1 MTIGAPGTVRAVG
14 EVFGVALR
22 LGLTSFGGPVAHLG
36 YFRRE
41 YVERRRWLDEH
52 QYADLMALCQALPGP
67 ASSQLGIAI
76 GTRRAGMSGGLAAW
90 LGFTLPSATILVLVG
105 LYAVGSDLADAG
117 WVHGLKLAAVAVV
130 AHALVR
136 MARTLTPDLSRLAV
150 AAVACLVALV
160 WVTPFAQLAI
170 ILGGALAGRLL
181 LQAPPVPD
189 AVSVPSPVSG
199 RTGLVC
205 LVAFGSLL
213 LGLPL
218 VASVAHDQ
226 AVASFEAFYRAGALV
241 FGGGHVVLPL
251 LHATVV
257 DPGWVSEDAF
267 LAGYGAAQAVPGP
280 LFSFAGYLGTVS
292 VVPPAGWLGAGIALV
307 AIFLPSFLLVFGAL
321 PFWERLRRWQ
331 GARRALTGTNAAV
344 VGLLAAALWTP
355 VWTSA
360 VTGPLDALV
369 VGLGLGALLTG
380 RAPPV
385 VVVAACA
392 VIGGIA

>member
-1 MTIGAPGTVRAVG
+1 
-14 EVFGVALR
+14 
-22 LGLTSFGGPVAHLG
+22 
-36 YFRRE
+36 
-41 YVERRRWLDEH
+41 
-52 QYADLMALCQALPGP
+52 
-67 ASSQLGIAI
+67 
-76 GTRRAGMSGGLAAW
+76 
-90 LGFTLPSATILVLVG
+90 VLVG

-170 ILGGALAGRLL
+170 ILGGALVGRLL

-218 VASVAHDQ
+218 GASVAHDQ

-251 LHATVV
+251 PTR
-257 DPGWVSEDAF
+257 VSIR
-267 LAGYGAAQAVPGP
+267 AG
-280 LFSFAGYLGTVS
+280 S
-292 VVPPAGWLGAGIALV
+292 
-307 AIFLPSFLLVFGAL
+307 
-321 PFWERLRRWQ
+321 
-331 GARRALTGTNAAV
+331 
-344 VGLLAAALWTP
+344 
-355 VWTSA
+355 
-360 VTGPLDALV
+360 
-369 VGLGLGALLTG
+369 
-380 RAPPV
+380 
-385 VVVAACA
+385 
-392 VIGGIA
+392 